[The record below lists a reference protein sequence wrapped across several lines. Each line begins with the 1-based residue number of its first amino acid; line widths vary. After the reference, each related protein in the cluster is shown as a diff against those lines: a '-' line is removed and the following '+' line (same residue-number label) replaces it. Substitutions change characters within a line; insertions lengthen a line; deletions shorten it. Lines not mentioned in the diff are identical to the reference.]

1 MLKHFFQAQEGEKQA
16 NRREFNALMDRKVT
30 TADDHQVLDR
40 HSVSFAAMTSRHS
53 REIRVPRESF
63 YEFVDKTID
72 RFTETSKCNN
82 YLLFIRADDLVR
94 WRGCSNHFV
103 TMYVCGWVGVSVC
116 NIKENP

>member
-1 MLKHFFQAQEGEKQA
+1 
-16 NRREFNALMDRKVT
+16 MDRKVT

-72 RFTETSKCNN
+72 RFTETSKCNI
-82 YLLFIRADDLVR
+82 YL
-94 WRGCSNHFV
+94 
-103 TMYVCGWVGVSVC
+103 SV
-116 NIKENP
+116 PTT